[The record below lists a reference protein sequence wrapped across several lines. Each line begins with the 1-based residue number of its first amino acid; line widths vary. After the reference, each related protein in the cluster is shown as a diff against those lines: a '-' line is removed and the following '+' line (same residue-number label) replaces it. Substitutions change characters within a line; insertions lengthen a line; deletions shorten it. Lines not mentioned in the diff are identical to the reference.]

1 MVVLFFVSPLSLSFV
16 FATKIDYFS
25 LFIGICKNKLYHC
38 DIDIGKKRLKYHFN
52 VFTFA
57 KLKMLKKMK
66 FTKEEAYK
74 DLVGRMTANGEK
86 LNLSD
91 RSINEQLDA
100 LITLVANEDTEL
112 SSFVDSTIAFFKTAN
127 ANVRNDVSAGINKYK
142 EENPVVKPTEQQKEK
157 PSEQSKEKT
166 ELELRLDALE
176 KELANAKREKQ
187 LIDIKA
193 DVIAK
198 MKDKGVKD
206 KEWVNSLLSEI
217 TIADDFDVDTKVES
231 FLNLYNKSKAQVGQ
245 NATPEGA
252 GGGKGDT
259 YIKDVI
265 KQASEKQKS
274 QNGVN

>member
-1 MVVLFFVSPLSLSFV
+1 
-16 FATKIDYFS
+16 
-25 LFIGICKNKLYHC
+25 
-38 DIDIGKKRLKYHFN
+38 
-52 VFTFA
+52 
-57 KLKMLKKMK
+57 MK

-100 LITLVANEDTEL
+100 LMTLVANEETEL

-142 EENPVVKPTEQQKEK
+142 EENPIVEKPTNPQNKK
-157 PSEQSKEKT
+157 PNEVKTGKT
-166 ELELRLDALE
+166 EWELRLETLE
-176 KELANAKREKQ
+176 KELANAKREKH
-187 LIDIKA
+187 LSDIKA
-193 DVIAK
+193 NVIAK
-198 MKDKGVKD
+198 MADKGVKD

-217 TIADDFDVDTKVES
+217 NITDDFDVDTKVES
-231 FLNLYNKSKAQVGQ
+231 YLNLYNKSKAQVGS
-245 NATPEGA
+245 NATPQDA

-259 YIKDVI
+259 YMKDVI